1 MSGLRAKAREQGA
14 EPQPGSQEGEC
25 YGTWTA
31 LGTRTRMRTGSV
43 AVAGRLS
50 EVPDPDP
57 DLLTSAA
64 RQVFAEVG
72 LAPGAMSG
80 GKQAWAPERHPGAL
94 LWAQGGTE
102 GAGCRIHSL
111 LPAAREGAAS
121 QQERTRGKGRA
132 AAPEREGRW
141 ERVGAQDCMWG
152 AARAAG
158 LSKGPQ
164 AYAVASP
171 WCDQEQVHLQR
182 RRLLS
187 QRKT

>member
-1 MSGLRAKAREQGA
+1 
-14 EPQPGSQEGEC
+14 
-25 YGTWTA
+25 
-31 LGTRTRMRTGSV
+31 MRTGSV

-50 EVPDPDP
+50 EVPDADP

-64 RQVFAEVG
+64 RQVFAEAG
-72 LAPGAMSG
+72 LTRGAMSG
-80 GKQAWAPERHPGAL
+80 GKQARAPERHPRAL

-111 LPAAREGAAS
+111 LPAARKGAAS
-121 QQERTRGKGRA
+121 LQERRRGEGRA

-141 ERVGAQDCMWG
+141 ERVGAQDCKWG

-158 LSKGPQ
+158 LSKGQQ
-164 AYAVASP
+164 AYTVASP
-171 WCDQEQVHLQR
+171 CWSDQEQVHLQR

-187 QRKT
+187 QRKM